1 MWAAASSQ
9 PQLRGS
15 PSGSRRPGFASGVGG
30 TAAASSNPL
39 NKPLGS
45 LPTGS
50 HAGSAAGLRGTPHH
64 STNQNR
70 ARQVP
75 YGVLVDGATP
85 ASISCLPL
93 PEGAV
98 VSWRRFYKGKQRAQP
113 QASGAGT
120 SDASQAPAGTRP
132 PPLPLPPAFSISEDC
147 RVRHEP
153 SDDAEAAWSHAL
165 AALSRLA
172 AQERRASLD
181 QQRRRRRQQQRFRPS
196 EDGSEGASTPAASDE
211 LLSGTLYAVERSCD
225 GHSGTGDQP
234 SACTADPHEFV
245 QHASSSCTGEA
256 SLWLYDVGLP
266 TAAASTSTH
275 SNHPSG
281 PTLELMANVDP
292 EPRALRSHGVNPA
305 SVVPSVS
312 LHNPLP
318 GNGSMSFIEGDDDL
332 KRQVS
337 ASLEALTAAESGTY
351 PLASAYRTPQKES
364 RNASDQPATPEASS
378 LLPEVNTGR
387 AHRMLLHALEDKLAD
402 LFVLQ
407 RSDEIDHGAD
417 QDDEGDRAADLGV
430 GHPSDADEG
439 AGADA
444 RAAEEERQNLDD
456 SVQSDLVASPSPTK
470 APQGAPATA
479 RHRQPSASTRIA
491 EPAKVCREGLAAR
504 DKAKPS
510 SNGYAGALGPSINP
524 VADLG
529 PRRRRA
535 IRLGDDV
542 VMLPSPACLGRR
554 VQFGFDDSNVTTASD
569 VSDQHDAGSLL
580 LRFKAYTAASDL
592 VIEMHPAR
600 RQLRP
605 LRPTDDGAGH
615 THVVLLPSGRSSTL
629 RQRIKLPFG
638 HESAGIS
645 TRADGADAVGRC
657 GLAMAAESLFDALK
671 ASGVDRSA
679 VFQPDWVVCAPHA
692 TPAAGGDRQAAQSG
706 AVPDDATFLW
716 PAPLCLVGQPSAADV
731 DSGPDG
737 RGPSGQPGRRR
748 AFGPSMPV
756 HEVSRITL
764 EMLQALSAAPMPRE
778 PQTDLEF
785 NGIDEDNLPET
796 SETLLPDTALSTASP
811 ALVVA
816 DEAIPED
823 AVLDDS
829 SGDDPKPLVKAGAE
843 QTSMEMAADPTTSSQ
858 RPRSDHPIRQTSS
871 NSSTIESA
879 TGPRPAG
886 TRTPQAYDMALDL
899 PASKGPP
906 HVSGS
911 AGPSPFQWSM
921 FAGAGQSNPGS
932 HVGTS
937 RRQSM
942 EAVAA
947 LEGEAQG
954 QRRPAGEGDMFDSFG
969 LVTEDDFSFF
979 DEGAFDLGSGFKEIE
994 ASFPPT
1000 VDALREVHET
1010 ASGEEAELASDPT
1023 GLIDM
1028 DISGL
1033 DNLDSGSL
1041 EAFLAPPAP
1050 PEASAPPPVSA
1061 REAPASQVAHP
1072 PNDPSPGSLSLLPEA
1087 QGTSAAVMRAPLGV
1101 DRHEASLPLHPSTLS
1116 VERND
1121 GQDATDKHHSAALPV
1136 SNEQGLPPPP
1146 PPSTAAPAAAAP
1158 STAIDIVRTHHEPAV
1173 AHDTPRDGSSMGSVT
1188 DIPSLPGF
1196 TPCSL
1201 TSSSPAFGTNMAK
1214 TPRTPFSPNE
1224 ELHPSVIAV
1233 EGASGVHHLYRDGNA
1248 ALGALS
1254 DRPTYQDPPRAPF
1267 EYASPPANPQSVHG
1281 TAAEFEHVSKAPP
1294 LVPIAF
1300 LPLAQQ
1306 REQRRRL
1313 NLQRG
1318 GQYPPDLSH
1327 KYGQLGKFG
1336 TWLTSG
1342 GGSSSGGRPTTER
1355 PRISTHRSVSSSV
1368 SAAGTAHAPTSR
1380 DQQASAWVDD
1390 PMSSSSPSK
1399 RIASGPAHL
1408 ADGSKQMRSRE
1419 EIRQLRISRFKM
1431 PFVSG
1436 ARRDRE
1442 GAGQVADRGAFD
1454 ERAYRAAHQS
1464 ESNSSSDDDD
1474 DDDEEEDD
1482 DDDSSSGT
1490 DEDATAPQR
1499 DAHHLQLLQR
1509 VSACNDLHR
1518 PGHFGVCST
1527 REGLDRASHGVVVE
1541 KVSSWRRLSAGWLTT
1556 LATWLV
1562 ENPSFRSICADGHDR
1577 KSREATFSGGLL
1589 RPRPAIASS
1598 DVLDLLATFA
1608 SLVVTATGDADG
1620 GRQVDDRHLPAG
1632 PRLQALLGRN
1642 TSSIV
1647 PHELGD
1653 GDAKESVPATGAAHD
1668 AAVAPSIRPLDP
1680 ARIAVG
1686 AQGSVLQMAPTS
1698 LPFWDKL
1705 NLEAVGGRKDCVVKV
1720 LQLPRSHEGQEQVHA
1735 WLEQVSRAFEAFGLG
1750 SHTAAAEALLTLG
1763 DGLDVGLASCL
1774 DALPRETWLDTI
1786 GSIAGRVQSHLK
1798 QGKHVVLYAVQ
1809 GADSEACRR
1818 SGFRGLVRLDH
1829 ELRSMLQD
1837 LVGEAS
1843 GRFIVRPVSPETIS
1857 ESGCVGLGRVGDGM
1871 RAFVFSLYDQLQRVV
1886 QRRVPK
1892 LLHPEQATLH
1902 AALVQYPS
1910 FSIVPTGVERGG
1922 DRIPRLGRFEQQWLQ
1937 PSLSMLEDGLLLH
1950 IAYDLRPPAS
1960 AFCDGA
1966 AARADGQLPADA
1978 GEAYREQGAGAA
1990 GLVFLSSI
1998 DERAQ
2003 AHDVRVCKESSAD
2016 LKAALSAV
2024 WRYALQR
2031 ARRANVAWRIVI
2043 CRSGGMSVEEARAWS
2058 DLAEQGRATA
2068 EGLGGTDAHIKDV
2081 TIACLDADSA
2091 PILVPTATAPPPSTK
2106 WSGAAVANATSQ
2118 QQQQGVLHDVSS
2130 LCYAVYPRPRLMV
2143 NAGRGER
2150 GHRHGEMLA
2159 LRTSLL
2165 VHCSRRGPFGLPMWD
2180 GGASDADDEQDD
2192 QAAANALPTV
2202 QCVHLLQ
2209 VYRSRSTSNP
2219 DRDREQP
2226 ASSFGAGG
2234 VGKDAVDDPG
2244 PSLDQRLRD
2253 VTQSFHDLEIVT
2265 RSRHQIPRPWSEL
2278 PWHLAVVQMLAAYLA

>member
-510 SNGYAGALGPSINP
+510 SNG
-524 VADLG
+524 
-529 PRRRRA
+529 
-535 IRLGDDV
+535 
-542 VMLPSPACLGRR
+542 R

-645 TRADGADAVGRC
+645 TRADGADALPEGIDKQLNLVPFLTTRPFSGQRRYASLASPQRPTWIQVQTVVGRA
-657 GLAMAAESLFDALK
+657 GN
-671 ASGVDRSA
+671 
-679 VFQPDWVVCAPHA
+679 PD
-692 TPAAGGDRQAAQSG
+692 
-706 AVPDDATFLW
+706 
-716 PAPLCLVGQPSAADV
+716 
-731 DSGPDG
+731 
-737 RGPSGQPGRRR
+737 
-748 AFGPSMPV
+748 
-756 HEVSRITL
+756 VSRITL

-1518 PGHFGVCST
+1518 PGHFG
-1527 REGLDRASHGVVVE
+1527 
-1541 KVSSWRRLSAGWLTT
+1541 
-1556 LATWLV
+1556 
-1562 ENPSFRSICADGHDR
+1562 
-1577 KSREATFSGGLL
+1577 
-1589 RPRPAIASS
+1589 
-1598 DVLDLLATFA
+1598 
-1608 SLVVTATGDADG
+1608 
-1620 GRQVDDRHLPAG
+1620 
-1632 PRLQALLGRN
+1632 ALLGRN